1 MICPRCNT
9 AMEAR
14 EHDGIKSGVCPQCS
28 GIWIGGAAL
37 ARLFER
43 DQDAPHIEEALEA
56 MLGVDYRSS
65 RRHCPQCRSRY
76 LKAVLI
82 DDVELDY
89 CVACKGLYF
98 DQGELELVFPGTF
111 GETGSSASAEPS
123 VSSQFWNVIL
133 KFTGGRG

>member
-9 AMEAR
+9 SMETR
-14 EHDGIKSGVCPQCS
+14 DEDGIRSSVCVQCN

-43 DQDAPHIEEALEA
+43 DRDAPHIEEALEA

-65 RRHCPQCRSRY
+65 RRYCPACRGRH
-76 LKAVLI
+76 LKAVMI

-89 CVACKGLYF
+89 CVSCKGLYF
-98 DQGELELVFPGTF
+98 DQGELEQVFPGAF
-111 GETGSSASAEPS
+111 GKSAKTAASRRGRA
-123 VSSQFWNVIL
+123 SQFWAVIAR
-133 KFTGGRG
+133 FTGRGG

>member
-9 AMEAR
+9 TMEIR
-14 EHDGIKSGVCPQCS
+14 EHDGIRSSLCSQCN
-28 GIWIGGAAL
+28 GTWIGGFAL

-43 DQDAPHIEEALEA
+43 DRDAPHIEEALEA
-56 MLGVDYRSS
+56 MLDVNYRDS
-65 RRHCPQCRSRY
+65 RRQCPACRSRY

-98 DQGELELVFPGTF
+98 DQGELEQVFPGAF
-111 GETGSSASAEPS
+111 GKPGTASESSPGSA
-123 VSSQFWNVIL
+123 SQFWAVIS
-133 KFTGGRG
+133 KFLGGGN

>member
-14 EHDGIKSGVCPQCS
+14 DHAGIRSSSCPQCS

-43 DQDAPHIEEALEA
+43 DRDAPHIEEALEA
-56 MLGVDYRSS
+56 ILGVDYRSS
-65 RRHCPQCRSRY
+65 RRQCPACRGRH
-76 LKAVLI
+76 LKAVLV

-98 DQGELELVFPGTF
+98 DQGELEQVLPGTF
-111 GETGSSASAEPS
+111 GEPGSTARSPRGSTS
-123 VSSQFWNVIL
+123 RFWAVITR
-133 KFTGGRG
+133 FIGGD

>member
-9 AMEAR
+9 AMQAR
-14 EHDGIKSGVCPQCS
+14 EDGGIRSSVCQQCN
-28 GIWIGGAAL
+28 GTWIGGAAL

-56 MLGVDYRSS
+56 ILGVDYRSS
-65 RRHCPQCRSRY
+65 RRHCPQCRGRF

-89 CVACKGLYF
+89 CIACKGLYF
-98 DQGELELVFPGTF
+98 DQGELEQVFPGAF
-111 GETGSSASAEPS
+111 GETGKSPALKSSAT
-123 VSSQFWNVIL
+123 SQFWDVIL
-133 KFTGGRG
+133 KFTGGRD